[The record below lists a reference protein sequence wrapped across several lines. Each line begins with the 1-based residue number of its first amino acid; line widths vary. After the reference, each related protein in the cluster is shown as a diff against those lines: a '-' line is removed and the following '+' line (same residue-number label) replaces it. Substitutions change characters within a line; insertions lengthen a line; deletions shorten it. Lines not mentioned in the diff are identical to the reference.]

1 MKRIPSILAIGVLL
15 ICTSCNKNHYDF
27 DRFEGVEAEG
37 EWNLPIASASRT
49 IGDVINALNQNGAIV
64 NDENGNLHFVYNYF
78 IDDAIKG
85 ADFMYFKDQQFA
97 DSVVIDNPAPIVLPA
112 PIDTV
117 LRFEKTI
124 ALASES
130 IGMMSAEIKSGRLGF
145 SVATDLSG
153 FRQIIVMSPNIMDAN
168 GNNLNL
174 VMDTLDKERVI
185 DVAGYRC
192 ETPVDNEITLV
203 VEVHLSIQD
212 LSESQYKTSFNLK
225 VNDLKLSRMTGKIG
239 RFSSCHRID
248 TTFNLFPNSLE
259 GTAMFLDAKVKL
271 RERNSFELPA
281 RLRIDTAMISGDGQS
296 YCIFDQMP
304 VVVDVAPSDGYV
316 EVFNENVSGVLEA
329 NRQQAY
335 SSAVF
340 ALNPDSLNTVFEVA
354 DTTSIDTKIGVEIP
368 LKFNVLGATYI
379 DTVDMHLSNFESLD
393 FFKEIVL
400 NMLVCTDI
408 PFNIRVKDYFC
419 HSDSGEVTGTLFN
432 DDLVLKGA
440 FDGTMQE
447 SNITIALTQE
457 RIRQLLHSDKL
468 IMHYHIDTEDHDVE
482 LNAKQRL
489 LMALRAKVFCD
500 GVMYPL
506 NIKEKH

>member
-1 MKRIPSILAIGVLL
+1 MKRTPFVLL
-15 ICTSCNKNHYDF
+15 VGLLLVCFACNKNHYDF

-124 ALASES
+124 ALASEN

-145 SVATDLSG
+145 SVATNLSG

-192 ETPVDNEITLV
+192 ETQVDNEITLV

-212 LSESQYKTSFNLK
+212 LSESQYKTSFDLK
-225 VNDLKLSRMTGKIG
+225 VNDLKMSRMTGKIG

-271 RERNSFELPA
+271 RERNSFDLPA
-281 RLRIDTAMISGDGQS
+281 RLRIDTAMISGAGQS

-304 VVVDVAPSDGYV
+304 VVVNIAPSDGYV
-316 EVFNENVSGVLEA
+316 EVFNENVSGVL
-329 NRQQAY
+329 NTNKQQAL

-340 ALNPDSLNTVFEVA
+340 ILNPYSLNTVFEVA
-354 DTTSIDTKIGVEIP
+354 DTTSIDTEIGVYIP
-368 LKFNVLGATYI
+368 FKFNVPRVNYI
-379 DTVDMHLSNFESLD
+379 DTVDMHLSNYDSLD
-393 FFKEIVL
+393 FFKEVVL
-400 NMLVCTDI
+400 NMLVRTDI
-408 PFNIRVKDYFC
+408 PFNINVRACFY
-419 HSDSGEVTGTLFN
+419 HYDSGEVTATLF
-432 DDLVLKGA
+432 DDDWVLKGA
-440 FDGTMQE
+440 FDGNMQE
-447 SNITIALTQE
+447 SDITIALTQE
-457 RIRQLLHSDKL
+457 HIRQLLHSDKL
-468 IMHYHIDTEDHDVE
+468 IIQYHIDTEGHDVE

-489 LMALRAKVFCD
+489 MMALRAKVFYD
-500 GVMYPL
+500 GMISPI